1 MSWLIVIL
9 GYLIGSI
16 PTGYL
21 AGRLL
26 RGKDIRQMGDGN
38 MGAQNAV
45 RQLGAGVGV
54 IVGLIDAAKGS
65 LTILLAWAAHVPDIS
80 MYLAG
85 AAAVIGHNWPIFL
98 GFRGGRGEATT
109 LGILLTIMPVPTA
122 VLLVP
127 GIVIAVVTHNVVLAS
142 VLGFVPL
149 PLVAWWLHAPVPY
162 IIFALAL
169 LVLVALTHL
178 MRARR
183 IVARQA

>member
-1 MSWLIVIL
+1 MSWLVVLL

-38 MGAQNAV
+38 MGAQNV
-45 RQLGAGVGV
+45 FRQLGARVG
-54 IVGLIDAAKGS
+54 IAVGLFDGAKGA
-65 LTILLAWAAHVPDIS
+65 LIILIARAVHVPDVS

-85 AAAVIGHNWPIFL
+85 AAAVIGHNWPVFL

-109 LGILLTIMPVPTA
+109 LGILLALMPLPTA
-122 VLLVP
+122 IMLVP
-127 GIVIAVVTHNVVLAS
+127 GLTVVAVTRNVTLGSVV
-142 VLGFVPL
+142 GFVPL
-149 PLVAWWLHAPVPY
+149 PLVALWLHTPGPY
-162 IIFALAL
+162 IIYALGL

-178 MRARR
+178 FRVRR
-183 IVARQA
+183 IVTRQA

>member
-1 MSWLIVIL
+1 MSWLIVVL

-45 RQLGAGVGV
+45 RQLGARVGV
-54 IVGLIDAAKGS
+54 IVGLLDAAKGS

-80 MYLAG
+80 LYLAG
-85 AAAVIGHNWPIFL
+85 AAAVIGHNWPVFL

-109 LGILLTIMPVPTA
+109 LGILLTLMPLPTII
-122 VLLVP
+122 LLVP
-127 GIVIAVVTHNVVLAS
+127 GLVIAFVTHNVILAS
-142 VLGFVPL
+142 ALGFIPL
-149 PLVAWWLHAPVPY
+149 PLVAWWLHTPGPY
-162 IIFALAL
+162 IIYALGL
-169 LVLVALTHL
+169 LILVALTHL
-178 MRARR
+178 VR
-183 IVARQA
+183 VKKVVTRQA